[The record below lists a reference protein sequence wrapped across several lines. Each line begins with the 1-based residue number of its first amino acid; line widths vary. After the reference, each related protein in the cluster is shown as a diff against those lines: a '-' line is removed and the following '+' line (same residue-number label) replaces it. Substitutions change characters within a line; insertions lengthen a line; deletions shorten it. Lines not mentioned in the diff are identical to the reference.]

1 MNIIYSSLRNVHFYL
16 QAINWVPLRDV
27 VDIVHCVKF
36 ITPWHFESWV
46 YFCVGAE
53 VGRVIMLYK
62 ACVKELMSVSEPQ
75 GQSGSIHLPHFHL
88 KMETGPFFLNIMM
101 SDNGQHPD
109 IDQAYYNIVS
119 SESVKANFF
128 GCPPLKVQFLYLNR
142 LSETQ
147 IVYRSNR

>member
-1 MNIIYSSLRNVHFYL
+1 
-16 QAINWVPLRDV
+16 
-27 VDIVHCVKF
+27 
-36 ITPWHFESWV
+36 
-46 YFCVGAE
+46 
-53 VGRVIMLYK
+53 MLYK

-119 SESVKANFF
+119 SESVKVNFFGCPPHPDIDQAYYNIVSSESVKANFF

-142 LSETQ
+142 LSQTQ